1 MNEQGKGK
9 AVASLV
15 LGIISVCCLFGGY
28 SAILS
33 VILSIIGLI
42 MAGSSKKQGY
52 TGGIRTAGFILSL
65 VSIIFGAVVFACV
78 ACAGAAFLSELGSY
92 SYGYY

>member
-15 LGIISVCCLFGGY
+15 LGIISVFCLFGGG

-52 TGGIRTAGFILSL
+52 TGGIRTAGFVLSL
-65 VSIIFGAVVFACV
+65 ISIIVGAVVFVSFVACV
-78 ACAGAAFLSELGSY
+78 DVLSELGSY
-92 SYGYY
+92 SYGY